1 MKLISKTLIYYLLIS
16 LPLLVL
22 AGLFSYFL
30 IKAELRD
37 GTDETLISEKIN
49 AEKLIRSVKP
59 TNTIYLSSD
68 SLSNIR
74 VKHSSKPET
83 EFIDTLIYDLEEN
96 ENISARMLRSYFTV
110 DKINY
115 QITVVKTTM
124 EEEELLEGVL
134 TTFSLIVGFL
144 IFAFIIV
151 NWLLSKTLWKPFYNT
166 LSQLNKYDIKNHEHY
181 HFKHE
186 KTTEFNQ
193 LNYALNKMMDKIY
206 SDYVQQKE
214 FTENASHEMQTPLA
228 VVKAN
233 LSLLMQS
240 PNLKEDEMDRLQTI
254 ENTIKKLS
262 SLNKALIL
270 LSKIENNQFNETETI
285 NIKTITSRITNNYTD
300 VIQSKNI
307 NLELK
312 LANDVFVKMNTVL
325 AEMLI
330 TNLLQNAI
338 RHNKDNGL
346 ISIELKENQLSIS
359 NTGVPLNIPEEHL
372 FMRFKKDDASKD
384 SLGLGLSIVNGIIKL
399 YDFKINYSYSGSL
412 HHFKVLFKKDL
423 L

>member
-144 IFAFIIV
+144 IFAV
-151 NWLLSKTLWKPFYNT
+151 LS
-166 LSQLNKYDIKNHEHY
+166 
-181 HFKHE
+181 
-186 KTTEFNQ
+186 
-193 LNYALNKMMDKIY
+193 
-206 SDYVQQKE
+206 
-214 FTENASHEMQTPLA
+214 
-228 VVKAN
+228 
-233 LSLLMQS
+233 
-240 PNLKEDEMDRLQTI
+240 
-254 ENTIKKLS
+254 
-262 SLNKALIL
+262 
-270 LSKIENNQFNETETI
+270 
-285 NIKTITSRITNNYTD
+285 
-300 VIQSKNI
+300 
-307 NLELK
+307 
-312 LANDVFVKMNTVL
+312 
-325 AEMLI
+325 
-330 TNLLQNAI
+330 
-338 RHNKDNGL
+338 
-346 ISIELKENQLSIS
+346 
-359 NTGVPLNIPEEHL
+359 
-372 FMRFKKDDASKD
+372 
-384 SLGLGLSIVNGIIKL
+384 
-399 YDFKINYSYSGSL
+399 
-412 HHFKVLFKKDL
+412 
-423 L
+423 